1 MKVIFLR
8 DVRVVSRLV
17 VEVVVV
23 PQILVDLF
31 PPGDCLPL
39 SCSIDESIMILVV
52 TAFVF
57 VISFGIT

>member
-31 PPGDCLPL
+31 LLVIVFPCPVPL
-39 SCSIDESIMILVV
+39 MKVL
-52 TAFVF
+52 
-57 VISFGIT
+57 